1 MSLLGCGPNLPDH
14 TGSLPLW
21 AMVKC
26 LTEQPVVLSLATVSH
41 PAQARYVNRDCCL
54 SEIWVIEGA
63 SKEGEEN
70 DGSAYPQVS
79 GSDLCKSR

>member
-1 MSLLGCGPNLPDH
+1 
-14 TGSLPLW
+14 
-21 AMVKC
+21 MVKC

-41 PAQARYVNRDCCL
+41 PAQARYVDRDCCL

-70 DGSAYPQVS
+70 DGSA
-79 GSDLCKSR
+79 

>member
-1 MSLLGCGPNLPDH
+1 MLVSLLGCGPNLPDH
-14 TGSLPLW
+14 TGSLPPW

-70 DGSAYPQVS
+70 DGSA
-79 GSDLCKSR
+79 